1 MTDTTHSFRI
11 HGPRG
16 IVERAAEA
24 IAERARAK
32 RIRTIADNVPVTEIM
47 TRHVV
52 CAFPD
57 LPFEALIDVLVRE
70 RLGCVPVVDERGHP
84 LGMVTKFDI
93 VEQLVLPSRS
103 ALLVADIMMP
113 LAITLADTA
122 TVAHAAALMASE
134 DMHHVMIVSDRR
146 LVGVVSTLD
155 VTRWLADNDGIA
167 GSGTHSY

>member
-1 MTDTTHSFRI
+1 MTATTRSFRI

-16 IVERAAEA
+16 IIERAAEA
-24 IAERARAK
+24 IAERARAN
-32 RIRTIADNVPVTEIM
+32 RTRTIADKVPVTEIM

-52 CAFPD
+52 CASPD
-57 LPFEALIDVLVRE
+57 LPLETLIAVMVSE

-93 VEQLVLPSRS
+93 VEQLVQPSRT
-103 ALLVADIMMP
+103 APLVADIMMP
-113 LAITLADTA
+113 LAITLTDNA

-155 VTRWLADNDGIA
+155 VTRWLADNDGIP
-167 GSGTHSY
+167 G

>member
-1 MTDTTHSFRI
+1 MTATTRSFRI

-16 IVERAAEA
+16 IIERAAEA
-24 IAERARAK
+24 IAERARAN
-32 RIRTIADNVPVTEIM
+32 RTRTIADKVPVTEIM

-57 LPFEALIDVLVRE
+57 LPLETLIAVMVSE

-93 VEQLVLPSRS
+93 VEQLVQPSRT
-103 ALLVADIMMP
+103 APLVADIMMP
-113 LAITLADTA
+113 LAITLTENA

-155 VTRWLADNDGIA
+155 VTRWLADNDGIP
-167 GSGTHSY
+167 G